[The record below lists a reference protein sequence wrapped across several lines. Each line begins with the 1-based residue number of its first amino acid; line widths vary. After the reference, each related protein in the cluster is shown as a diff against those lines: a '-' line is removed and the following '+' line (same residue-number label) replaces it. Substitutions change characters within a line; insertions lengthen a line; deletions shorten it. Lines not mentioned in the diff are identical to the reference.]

1 MAFLDLMPPIGSQ
14 ADLSGL
20 IIFQADHFDALA
32 TVLVI
37 PCRAPETS
45 PDLGKLTPVLSVNG
59 TRHRA
64 FLSEMA
70 AVPRSIL
77 KGPPLGTARDHRDR
91 LVAALD
97 LLVLGW

>member
-1 MAFLDLMPPIGSQ
+1 MAFLDLMPPIRSQ
-14 ADLSGL
+14 SDLSGL
-20 IIFQADHFDALA
+20 IVFQADHFEALA

-37 PCRAPETS
+37 PCRDPATS
-45 PDLGKLTPVLSVNG
+45 PDLGKLTPILSVNG

-64 FLSEMA
+64 CLSEMA
-70 AVPRSIL
+70 AVPRSLL
-77 KGPPLGTARDHRDR
+77 KGPPLGTARADRDQ